1 VNGLLRLLQL
11 LAMVVWVG
19 GLIFFAFILAP
30 VAFHTLPT
38 VREAGMVVGS
48 SLRVFDVVCLACGA
62 IFLFATALLFRDTP
76 MRVRGRYELE
86 FLLAAVMLIAT
97 AYIHFGILPPMEKDR
112 SLAGGDINSVEV
124 SNPVRVHFDKLHLRS
139 ERVEG
144 AVLLIGLAVIFLM
157 SREPVRVD

>member
-1 VNGLLRLLQL
+1 
-11 LAMVVWVG
+11 
-19 GLIFFAFILAP
+19 
-30 VAFHTLPT
+30 
-38 VREAGMVVGS
+38 
-48 SLRVFDVVCLACGA
+48 
-62 IFLFATALLFRDTP
+62 
-76 MRVRGRYELE
+76 
-86 FLLAAVMLIAT
+86 VMLIAT